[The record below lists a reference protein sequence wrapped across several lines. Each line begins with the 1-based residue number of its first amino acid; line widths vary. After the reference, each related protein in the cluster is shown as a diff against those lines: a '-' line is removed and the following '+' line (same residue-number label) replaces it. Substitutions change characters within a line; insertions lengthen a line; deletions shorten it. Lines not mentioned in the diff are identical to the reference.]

1 MNSVLIS
8 TNNGKYYRIAVRV
21 EQPGMNIESVWDDI
35 NSVVMSDKPWLII
48 LEGDDIEIKEMMS
61 GVNVSAV
68 TLNINNIYSIE
79 LFKEDKKNGKFR
91 F

>member
-8 TNNGKYYRIAVRV
+8 TNNGKHYRITVRV

-35 NSVVMSDKPWLII
+35 NSVVMSDKQWL
-48 LEGDDIEIKEMMS
+48 LVLGGDDIVITDMMS
-61 GVNVSAV
+61 AVNISAV
-68 TLNINNIYSIE
+68 TLNIKNISSIE
-79 LFKEDKKNGKFR
+79 LFKEDKKNGEFH